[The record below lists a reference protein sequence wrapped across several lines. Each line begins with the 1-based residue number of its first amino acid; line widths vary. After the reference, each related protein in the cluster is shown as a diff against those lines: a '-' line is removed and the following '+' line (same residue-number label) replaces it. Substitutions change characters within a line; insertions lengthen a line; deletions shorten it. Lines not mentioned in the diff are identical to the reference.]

1 MSSLIV
7 KVVTLDYVRVHPNAD
22 RLEIAVVKGIDK

>member
-1 MSSLIV
+1 MSFLIV
-7 KVVTLDYVRVHPNAD
+7 KVVTLDYIRVHPNVD